1 MILNKILEDFE
12 RSDQKK
18 GVLFEQKSH
27 KSEQIKHIFKHEL
40 PRSELARLSTNK
52 KKAMSEELVMNLING
67 QLHGNYMFKRKVSR
81 GKCVSLLRETIKRK
95 KI

>member
-1 MILNKILEDFE
+1 MKNILNTNYHAP
-12 RSDQKK
+12 S
-18 GVLFEQKSH
+18 S
-27 KSEQIKHIFKHEL
+27 
-40 PRSELARLSTNK
+40 ARLSTNK